1 MMVTSTRGRGG
12 IRTRSEVNNGSNW
25 GSKSGNSG
33 GSIASGY
40 KGCNTTFA
48 NKVNS
53 FKTLVSQT
61 QGSTSNKWGRP
72 TPTTLNTFANWIN
85 KGAII
90 QTVSPIQVAKWAKS
104 KNKTFTTTTGT
115 PTSCKNVLCAKFG
128 KSAIKAVC
136 RTKTGAFMV
145 ATAPTVS
152 GKTFCFPK
160 C

>member
-1 MMVTSTRGRGG
+1 MATSTRERGG
-12 IRTRSEVNNGSNW
+12 IRTRSQFSESSSW
-25 GSKSGNSG
+25 GSTSGKSG

-90 QTVSPIQVAKWAKS
+90 QTVSPVQVAKWAKS
-104 KNKTFTTTTGT
+104 KNKTFKTTTGT

-128 KSAIKAVC
+128 KSTIKAVC
-136 RTKTGAFMV
+136 RTKTGSFMV
-145 ATAPTVS
+145 ATAPKVS
-152 GKTFCFPK
+152 GKSFCFPK